1 MLFSFRPI
9 AIFVRFNERFKAF
22 TLFRKTI
29 DNFLLTGHNRI
40 SIEISDKSSF
50 KLSAA
55 YHTNG
60 HLIEFAQIFTI
71 LTFTLVIYSQKNK
84 FVLIRHIKML
94 KANL

>member
-29 DNFLLTGHNRI
+29 GNFLLAGHNRI
-40 SIEISDKSSF
+40 SIEFSDKSSF

-60 HLIEFAQIFTI
+60 HLIESAQIFK
-71 LTFTLVIYSQKNK
+71 YSD
-84 FVLIRHIKML
+84 LYAR
-94 KANL
+94 NLFAKKPICIDSAH